1 MRANKFIPF
10 RYKLWIVLFIIVF
23 LIASTLGVL
32 QYINLRANLENNFL
46 QSRKLIQDRVL
57 NMINNA
63 DYVNF
68 LFEQPIEAK
77 AREILNE
84 VKDDYEATKSIV
96 MDLEAYITDKR
107 DCDLYIIDSNNLV
120 VATTASEDLGLDF
133 SEWPHFTAYLDEVR
147 EGGVFATSR
156 VSLSLIEEELT
167 KFCYMPSS
175 DGKYIFET
183 GSVIKNQ
190 NGYLANVEFDNF
202 EKQILEENSFVD
214 SIVLYDYQGIAY
226 KRDEKGTNIKI
237 TEANRPYFEKALKI
251 MDTVKI
257 TGTYNN
263 QVAYYEYIPYEI
275 MGARG
280 ANERNVV
287 EIIFNDQEFQDSL
300 NRNLVFIIVTVLSA
314 AVIAAWVGSYMAG
327 RITVPI
333 EELTAGVKEVASGD
347 LTFEFTLH
355 NNDEFSMLGKQFN
368 TMLHEIRRLLGE
380 RNQYVNDLTI
390 KNTEIFNQKEEITAL
405 YEETT
410 ALNEELEGVLAQN
423 MNSYFETV
431 RALANAIDEKDSYTG
446 GHCERVMTYTR
457 MIAEELGVSEKELDD
472 LKFGSVLHDIGKI
485 GISEYIL
492 NKDTKLTP
500 EEFEEI
506 KKHPEKGEHILR
518 DLNFL
523 HNCRRIIN
531 EHHERMDGKGYPK
544 GIAGDEIYFLA
555 KIVCVADSYDA
566 MTSSRPYR
574 KSALT
579 REQAK
584 EELIKNK
591 GTQFDETVVDAFLR
605 CLYREDIP
613 FANTSDQKFQL

>member
-1 MRANKFIPF
+1 M
-10 RYKLWIVLFIIVF
+10 
-23 LIASTLGVL
+23 
-32 QYINLRANLENNFL
+32 NLENNFL
-46 QSRKLIQDRVL
+46 QSKKLIQDRVL

-68 LFEQPIEAK
+68 LFEQPIEEE
-77 AREILNE
+77 ARNLLNR
-84 VKDDYEATKSIV
+84 VKDDYEATKNIL
-96 MDLEAYITDKR
+96 MDLEDYINNKR
-107 DCDLYIIDSNNLV
+107 DCDLYIIDSNNV
-120 VATTASEDLGLDF
+120 VVTTTASEDLGLDF
-133 SEWPHFTAYLDEVR
+133 SEWPHFTAFLDEVR
-147 EGGVFATSR
+147 EGGVFASSR
-156 VSLSLIEEELT
+156 VSLSLIEEDLT

-175 DGKYIFET
+175 DGKYIFEM
-183 GSVIKNQ
+183 GSVIENQ

-202 EKQILEENSFVD
+202 EKQILEESSFVD

-226 KRDEKGTNIKI
+226 KKDENGTNIKI
-237 TEANRPYFEKALKI
+237 SEANRPYFEKALI
-251 MDTVKI
+251 TMDSVKNSGI
-257 TGTYNN
+257 NN
-263 QVAYYEYIPYEI
+263 DKTAYYEYIPYEI

-287 EIIFNDQEFQDSL
+287 EIIFNDQELQDSL
-300 NRNLVFIIVTVLSA
+300 NRNLVFIIITVLSA
-314 AVIAAWVGSYMAG
+314 AIIAAWIGSYMAG
-327 RITVPI
+327 RITAPI
-333 EELTAGVKEVASGD
+333 EELTAGVKEVANGN
-347 LTFEFTLH
+347 LTYEFTLH
-355 NNDEFSMLGKQFN
+355 NNDEFSILGKQFN
-368 TMLHEIRRLLGE
+368 AMLHEIRRLLGE
-380 RNQYVNDLTI
+380 RNQYVYDLTI

-446 GHCERVMTYTR
+446 GHCERVMDYSR

-506 KKHPEKGEHILR
+506 KKHPEKGGHILR

-544 GIAGDEIYFLA
+544 GLVGDEIYFLA

-591 GTQFDETVVDAFLR
+591 GTQFDERVVDAFLK
-605 CLYREDIP
+605 CLCLEDIP
-613 FANTSDQKFQL
+613 FVNTRGQKIQ

>member
-1 MRANKFIPF
+1 MRAGKFIPF
-10 RYKLWIVLFIIVF
+10 RYKLWVVLFIIVF
-23 LIASTLGVL
+23 LTASTLGFL
-32 QYINLRANLENNFL
+32 QFINLRINLENNFL

-68 LFEQPIEAK
+68 LFEQPIEVEAK
-77 AREILNE
+77 ELLKE
-84 VKDDYEATKSIV
+84 VRKDYEATKSIA
-96 MDLEAYITDKR
+96 MDLEAYIR
-107 DCDLYIIDSNNLV
+107 DNKAYDLYIIDRNNVV
-120 VATTASEDLGLDF
+120 VASTASKDLGLDF
-133 SEWPHFTAYLDEVR
+133 SGWPHFTAYLDEIR
-147 EGGVFATSR
+147 EGGEFATSR
-156 VSLSLIEEELT
+156 VSLSLIEEDLM
-167 KFCYMPSS
+167 KFCYMPSL

-183 GSVIKNQ
+183 GTIIGKQ

-202 EKQILEENSFVD
+202 EKQILEENRFVE

-226 KRDEKGTNIKI
+226 KKDEEGINIKI
-237 TEANRPYFEKALKI
+237 DETNRPYFERALQT
-251 MDTVKI
+251 MDYVKVK
-257 TGTYNN
+257 GSYNKRT
-263 QVAYYEYIPYEI
+263 AYYEYIPYEI

-280 ANERNVV
+280 ANESNVV
-287 EIIFNDQEFQDSL
+287 EIIYNDQEYQDSL
-300 NRNLVFIIVTVLSA
+300 NQNLVFIIITMLSA
-314 AVIAAWVGSYMAG
+314 AVIAAWGGSYMAG
-327 RITVPI
+327 RITKPI
-333 EELTAGVKEVASGD
+333 EEMTEGVKQVADGNLSY
-347 LTFEFTLH
+347 EFTLH
-355 NNDEFSMLGKQFN
+355 NNDELSILGKQFN
-368 TMLHEIRRLLGE
+368 AMLYEIRRLLEE
-380 RNQYVNDLTI
+380 RNEYVNDLMV

-410 ALNEELEGVLAQN
+410 ALNEELEGVLTQN

-446 GHCERVMTYTR
+446 GHCERVMEYSR
-457 MIAEELGVSEKELDD
+457 MIAEELGVSAKELDD

-506 KKHPEKGEHILR
+506 KKHPEKGRHILR

-531 EHHERMDGKGYPK
+531 EHHERMDGKGYPN
-544 GIAGDEIYFLA
+544 GLAGDEIYFLA

-579 REQAK
+579 KEQAK

-591 GTQFDETVVDAFLR
+591 GSQFDDRVVDAFLR
-605 CLYREDIP
+605 CLCRENMP
-613 FANTSDQKFQL
+613 LYSWRDQSFL